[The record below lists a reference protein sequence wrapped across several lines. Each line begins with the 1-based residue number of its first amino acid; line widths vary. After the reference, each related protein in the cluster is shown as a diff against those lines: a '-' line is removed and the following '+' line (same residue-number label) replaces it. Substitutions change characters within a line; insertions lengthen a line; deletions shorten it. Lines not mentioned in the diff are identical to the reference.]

1 MNENVIEIIGILIKR
16 MIDDEEI
23 LLEEEV
29 IIQELLELGYN
40 IRDIDQAFELIYN
53 GTEIIEAENVDFDE
67 LDQIPYYN
75 RIFTFAEKMYLPL
88 NIQGL
93 IIKMMFSKLLSIK
106 ESEEII
112 VRAIQYSY
120 TGLVS
125 ITELWDIVEEVVE
138 DQQKLD
144 LISNKIAEFNDIIP
158 DDYRFIN

>member
-1 MNENVIEIIGILIKR
+1 MNENVIEIVGILIKR

-53 GTEIIEAENVDFDE
+53 GTEIIESENVDFDE

-75 RIFTFAEKMYLPL
+75 RIFTFAEKLYLPL

-93 IIKMMFSKLLSIK
+93 LIKMMFSKLLSIK

-112 VRAIQYSY
+112 VRTIQYSY
-120 TGLVS
+120 TGIVS
-125 ITELWDIVEEVVE
+125 ITEFWDIVEDVVE

-144 LISNKIAEFNDIIP
+144 LISNKISEFND
-158 DDYRFIN
+158 